1 MKSFFSKKKCNN
13 QKLHCSINLNNCF
26 FSVIFMLVFFLC
38 GAHRSFGQT
47 DPDGNTTLS
56 NSLRLWLDASDVF
69 ADGSTPTDGAYIGLW
84 KNKAPNYPNDNPVQ
98 GSQSRQ
104 PIYRANGGGQFDG
117 KPVLEFSKVTG
128 AGNSQDYMEF
138 DVANWQAPY
147 SFFIVFQQTANAGN
161 NDAFFAT
168 NSTTTNAFQI
178 TYSTSKSPPGF
189 YWRASGSGNIEL
201 YFEPE
206 SITDSKLYSVLHKGN
221 VSGGDVR
228 LLVDGEL
235 KTTSTTAKNKGHVIS
250 KYRLNQNRA
259 GGAYQNAKI
268 AEIIMY
274 NRVLSDCET
283 FEINKYLG
291 GKYGKDFTGFN
302 TAYDGVNP
310 YQFSIGVLGQKT
322 DACGNLDQRN
332 TTTSE
337 ELTLSNPTS
346 NTTNED
352 FFSIAHDGSDN
363 DALENNVP
371 AGVTKRQSRAWYVDE
386 DGELG
391 NIDFTFQISQTS
403 LNGSGVN
410 NYVLLVDDD
419 GDFSNAT
426 VHGTTGV
433 YSGGNVAFSGINLTQ
448 GDYFA
453 LAIVDTVKPTVTVE
467 QAAGQ
472 TDPNS
477 TNSVAKF
484 TLTFSEPINETTLNC
499 GDISI
504 GGTAV
509 ATCTGIVEVMPNNKT
524 TFELTITATADGT
537 VIPSIAVG
545 VVKDIIGNNNI
556 ASTSTDNKVT
566 IGAALVSFSSATAS
580 DSEGTG
586 GNLPKLYMTGTVSAT
601 TTVRV
606 VDNGTG
612 TAVSGGVDYT
622 FTSPKVVTIPV
633 GVYDGTSGTAIAIPT
648 LAIDDDLIVESSET
662 IILSLDTPTGDVKLG
677 TETTHTYTI
686 NDDVSDLLATIGTD
700 ENDGNT
706 TSTNATAIQLN
717 TIAGVSGAIINN
729 QTAYQFYIDSNGNNF
744 DSPATAIQVQTMID
758 AVNTVE
764 SLLANI
770 GTDATNGNNT
780 NTSTVTAIDLNNIT
794 GVSGATSGNQ
804 SAYREAIAA
813 NEGAFSSPATEAEVQ
828 TMINRVNTAESL
840 LVNIGTDAT
849 KGNNTNTSTVTAVDL
864 NNITGVSGATSGNE
878 SAYREAIAANE
889 GAFSS
894 PATESEVQTMINRV
908 NTAESL
914 LANIGTDAANGNN
927 TNTSTVTAID
937 LNNITGVSGA
947 ISGNES
953 AYSEAIAANEGTFSS
968 PATETEVQT
977 MINRVNGAEI
987 LLANI
992 GTDATNGNNTNTSTV
1007 TAIDLNNITGVS
1019 GATSGN
1025 QSAYREAI
1033 AANEG
1038 AFSSPATEAEVQT
1051 MINRVNTAESL
1062 LVNIGTDATKG
1073 NNTNTSTVTAV
1084 DLNNITGVS
1093 GATSGNESAYR
1104 EAIAANE
1111 GAFSSPA
1118 TESEVQTMINRVNT
1132 AESLLANI
1140 GTDAANGNNTNTSTV
1155 TAIDLNNITGV
1166 SGATSGNESAYSEA
1180 IAANEGTFSS
1190 PATEAEVQTMINR
1203 VNTVESLLA
1212 NIGTDAANGN
1222 NTNTSTITAVD
1233 LNNIAGVS
1241 RAISANESA
1250 YLTSIAADE
1259 GPFSSPATETE
1270 VQVMIDLVNTSQ
1282 IALSEILE
1290 DSSSIGGANNI
1301 NMTSVSAIQLSNI
1314 IGITGVNLAEEAA
1327 YQQEIEAETGFS
1339 NLPSLMKVQA
1349 IIDRVNAIAILV
1361 ENSNDPSDGNPSIV
1375 DLANVGVTGAV
1386 KANEELYERVIA
1398 NVILKPTTLAELQ
1411 KIIDGVN
1418 KVIEIVEKSDEPAD
1432 GSPSKTD
1439 LNEVGLENILPGHVD
1454 EYEIAIYQSN
1464 PKPRNREE
1472 LQKIIDEVNT
1482 IAILVAN
1489 SNNPSDGNPSVTAI
1503 TGVGSDRVVPENES
1517 KYEEVLAKTDP
1528 KPRTLQ
1534 ELQKIIDEVNAI
1546 AIIVGN
1552 SNNPSD
1558 GNPSEQN
1565 LIAVG
1570 VENVVSNR
1578 LGLYEVAIA
1587 LASPALQGL
1596 SELQDI
1602 IDAVNVAEN
1611 VISEILED
1619 SASAGGANNLNTT
1632 AITVVQL
1639 AGIAGIKNVDLSLE
1653 AQYQS
1658 KIANE
1663 TGFSNL
1669 PTLTEIQA
1677 IIDAVNASVSA
1688 ITEILEDSDS
1698 EGGNVNG
1705 NNIAISLVQLTAIV
1719 GIEDVDSN
1727 LITQYR
1733 GEIQKETGFS
1743 NLPTL
1748 EEIQVLIDRVNYD
1761 NEDDDGDGVINL
1773 EDAFPDDPE
1782 ESLDVDGDGIG
1793 ANADYDDNDS
1803 SIGIK
1808 APGLKVPNAITPNG
1822 DGINDFW
1829 IIEGIEN
1836 YPNSNV
1842 SVYNRYGHL
1851 VFEAKGYRNTWN
1863 AAYKENTKKL
1873 PVGSYLYIIDLGDG
1887 SEPTSAWLYINY

>member
-1 MKSFFSKKKCNN
+1 
-13 QKLHCSINLNNCF
+13 
-26 FSVIFMLVFFLC
+26 
-38 GAHRSFGQT
+38 
-47 DPDGNTTLS
+47 
-56 NSLRLWLDASDVF
+56 
-69 ADGSTPTDGAYIGLW
+69 
-84 KNKAPNYPNDNPVQ
+84 
-98 GSQSRQ
+98 
-104 PIYRANGGGQFDG
+104 
-117 KPVLEFSKVTG
+117 
-128 AGNSQDYMEF
+128 
-138 DVANWQAPY
+138 
-147 SFFIVFQQTANAGN
+147 
-161 NDAFFAT
+161 
-168 NSTTTNAFQI
+168 
-178 TYSTSKSPPGF
+178 
-189 YWRASGSGNIEL
+189 
-201 YFEPE
+201 
-206 SITDSKLYSVLHKGN
+206 
-221 VSGGDVR
+221 
-228 LLVDGEL
+228 
-235 KTTSTTAKNKGHVIS
+235 
-250 KYRLNQNRA
+250 
-259 GGAYQNAKI
+259 
-268 AEIIMY
+268 
-274 NRVLSDCET
+274 
-283 FEINKYLG
+283 
-291 GKYGKDFTGFN
+291 
-302 TAYDGVNP
+302 
-310 YQFSIGVLGQKT
+310 
-322 DACGNLDQRN
+322 
-332 TTTSE
+332 
-337 ELTLSNPTS
+337 
-346 NTTNED
+346 
-352 FFSIAHDGSDN
+352 
-363 DALENNVP
+363 
-371 AGVTKRQSRAWYVDE
+371 
-386 DGELG
+386 
-391 NIDFTFQISQTS
+391 
-403 LNGSGVN
+403 
-410 NYVLLVDDD
+410 
-419 GDFSNAT
+419 
-426 VHGTTGV
+426 
-433 YSGGNVAFSGINLTQ
+433 
-448 GDYFA
+448 
-453 LAIVDTVKPTVTVE
+453 
-467 QAAGQ
+467 
-472 TDPNS
+472 
-477 TNSVAKF
+477 
-484 TLTFSEPINETTLNC
+484 
-499 GDISI
+499 
-504 GGTAV
+504 
-509 ATCTGIVEVMPNNKT
+509 
-524 TFELTITATADGT
+524 
-537 VIPSIAVG
+537 
-545 VVKDIIGNNNI
+545 
-556 ASTSTDNKVT
+556 
-566 IGAALVSFSSATAS
+566 
-580 DSEGTG
+580 
-586 GNLPKLYMTGTVSAT
+586 
-601 TTVRV
+601 
-606 VDNGTG
+606 
-612 TAVSGGVDYT
+612 
-622 FTSPKVVTIPV
+622 
-633 GVYDGTSGTAIAIPT
+633 
-648 LAIDDDLIVESSET
+648 
-662 IILSLDTPTGDVKLG
+662 
-677 TETTHTYTI
+677 
-686 NDDVSDLLATIGTD
+686 
-700 ENDGNT
+700 
-706 TSTNATAIQLN
+706 
-717 TIAGVSGAIINN
+717 
-729 QTAYQFYIDSNGNNF
+729 
-744 DSPATAIQVQTMID
+744 
-758 AVNTVE
+758 
-764 SLLANI
+764 
-770 GTDATNGNNT
+770 
-780 NTSTVTAIDLNNIT
+780 
-794 GVSGATSGNQ
+794 
-804 SAYREAIAA
+804 EAIAA

-849 KGNNTNTSTVTAVDL
+849 NGNNTNTSTVTAVDL

-889 GAFSS
+889 G
-894 PATESEVQTMINRV
+894 T
-908 NTAESL
+908 
-914 LANIGTDAANGNN
+914 
-927 TNTSTVTAID
+927 
-937 LNNITGVSGA
+937 
-947 ISGNES
+947 
-953 AYSEAIAANEGTFSS
+953 
-968 PATETEVQT
+968 
-977 MINRVNGAEI
+977 
-987 LLANI
+987 
-992 GTDATNGNNTNTSTV
+992 
-1007 TAIDLNNITGVS
+1007 
-1019 GATSGN
+1019 
-1025 QSAYREAI
+1025 
-1033 AANEG
+1033 
-1038 AFSSPATEAEVQT
+1038 
-1051 MINRVNTAESL
+1051 
-1062 LVNIGTDATKG
+1062 
-1073 NNTNTSTVTAV
+1073 
-1084 DLNNITGVS
+1084 
-1093 GATSGNESAYR
+1093 
-1104 EAIAANE
+1104 
-1111 GAFSSPA
+1111 FSSPA